1 MKMKSLLILG
11 FVSTGLLTLLP
22 SFQKK
27 PAFDLKSSITR
38 GREVYVTYCLSCHMD
53 QGEGIEGVYP
63 PLAKS
68 DYLMADKNRAV
79 LQVLYGITGEMTVNG
94 KVYNGQMTGVDIK
107 DEEVSDVINYIRN
120 SFGNKGG
127 AVTPAQVAALRKK

>member
-1 MKMKSLLILG
+1 MK
-11 FVSTGLLTLLP
+11 
-22 SFQKK
+22 
-27 PAFDLKSSITR
+27 
-38 GREVYVTYCLSCHMD
+38 
-53 QGEGIEGVYP
+53 
-63 PLAKS
+63 
-68 DYLMADKNRAV
+68 
-79 LQVLYGITGEMTVNG
+79 VNG